1 MGETFSIAIG
11 AAGTAQPIAHN
22 SGPQGQR
29 LVVPKPVLGVPLWMR
44 VLGCGVQWVHPT
56 TTVDQQNEGPRP
68 IPWDWDLVVQW
79 GLPFAQALSAPKTKD
94 QKQPLLP
101 VRVVR
106 SVRWAKG
113 CSHSTLGMQNL
124 KGWGLEVKTE
134 GCFEVLLGGCLR
146 RTMQTFVELQKGL
159 LEQMAVLGGAD
170 GGLLGR

>member
-1 MGETFSIAIG
+1 MHAHFACHPLL
-11 AAGTAQPIAHN
+11 AAGPSTYRLFTTLGNLLAYLFDFELAALLGFWIGTWRRKFPPTGLFLDYLVYSERVAQC
-22 SGPQGQR
+22 S
-29 LVVPKPVLGVPLWMR
+29 
-44 VLGCGVQWVHPT
+44 
-56 TTVDQQNEGPRP
+56 
-68 IPWDWDLVVQW
+68 
-79 GLPFAQALSAPKTKD
+79 
-94 QKQPLLP
+94 
-101 VRVVR
+101 
-106 SVRWAKG
+106 WAKG